1 MLEIKDLHVY
11 YGQSPALKGI
21 SISVA
26 EGELVTIIG
35 ANGAG
40 KTTLMNTISGLLKPR
55 QGSIGFIGR
64 SIAGMPAYSIAR
76 LGIIQVPEGRR
87 VFPELSVLENL
98 EMGAYLCRDRK
109 IIHQRLEQVYSL
121 FPILG
126 ERRSQLAGT
135 LSGGEQQMLAIGRS
149 LMSEPK
155 LLLLDEP
162 SQGLAPLL
170 VKNLGETIKDI
181 HKSVGLTT
189 LLVEQNARMAL
200 EMADRGYVLQTGEV
214 ILEDRASA
222 LLANQAVKEAYLG
235 V

>member
-1 MLEIKDLHVY
+1 MLEINDLHVY

-55 QGSIGFIGR
+55 QGSIRFIGR
-64 SIAGMPAYSIAR
+64 SIAGMPAHSVAR

-87 VFPELSVLENL
+87 VFPELTVLENL
-98 EMGAYLCRDRK
+98 EMGAYLCRDGKVIR
-109 IIHQRLEQVYSL
+109 QRLEQAYSL
-121 FPILG
+121 FPILE

-162 SQGLAPLL
+162 SQGLAPRL
-170 VKNLGETIKDI
+170 VRNLGETINDI
-181 HKSVGLTT
+181 HKSVGLTI

-214 ILEDRASA
+214 ILQDRASA